1 MNQVYG
7 DETLCK
13 VLEASKDTFGDD
25 IVFLCSF
32 SNEDMIILD
41 SLCRNKINIDTYT
54 IDTGRLNPETYEFI
68 DEISKRYEIKLNYL
82 VPESVPLQTML
93 LQNGPQLFYESIEK
107 RKLCCKIRKVDPLSK
122 LLSGKKAWISGIRS
136 TQTEERKRSKMYENT
151 NGLTKINPLIEWT
164 DEKVNAVIQNLGI
177 PSNRLYDKGYRSI
190 GCQPCTRPVFPGEGE
205 RDGRW
210 WWENGSKECGIHTS
224 NFGDSQ

>member
-7 DETLCK
+7 DETLWK
-13 VLEASKDTFGDD
+13 ILEASKDTFGDD

-164 DEKVNAVIQNLGI
+164 DEKVNAVIQNIGI

>member
-7 DETLCK
+7 DETLWK
-13 VLEASKDTFGDD
+13 ILEASKDTFGDD

-122 LLSGKKAWISGIRS
+122 LLCGKKAWISGIRS

-177 PSNRLYDKGYRSI
+177 PANRLYDKGYRSI

>member
-7 DETLCK
+7 DETLWK
-13 VLEASKDTFGDD
+13 ILEASKDTFGDD